1 MPDQQAAEEFV
12 TDPGAWADPA
22 LVAPLIAPG
31 LRTETARH
39 LFTSPRLAGRASRWL
54 ADRLGRGEA
63 AALEPVDLALASA
76 CSAVLDAVALR
87 AGAVW
92 HARRVRGLV
101 LGTDI
106 ALLCTRLGE
115 AARNAALRHV
125 GPDHAVLAQVAANS
139 TDIDGSAADDAGALA
154 DDIARDGAHC
164 IFAWVDALP
173 DWVAL
178 RVRLKFPTLKF
189 QSGSDWSAGM
199 DLRACAVRIVRT
211 LAAEE
216 LAI

>member
-1 MPDQQAAEEFV
+1 MPDRQAAEEFV

-39 LFTSPRLAGRASRWL
+39 LLTSPRLAGRASRWL
-54 ADRLGRGEA
+54 ADRLGHGEA
-63 AALEPVDLALASA
+63 AALEPVDRALASA
-76 CSAVLDAVALR
+76 SVAVLAAVALR

-92 HARRVRGLV
+92 HARRVRALV

-115 AARNAALRHV
+115 AARNAALRHA
-125 GPDHAVLAQVAANS
+125 GPDHPGLPPVAANS
-139 TDIDGSAADDAGALA
+139 PDIDGSAADDAGALA
-154 DDIARDGAHC
+154 DEIARDGARC
-164 IFAWVDALP
+164 ISAWIDALP
-173 DWVAL
+173 DWAAS
-178 RVRLKFPTLKF
+178 RVRLKFPA
-189 QSGSDWSAGM
+189 GSDWPASI
-199 DLRACAVRIVRT
+199 DLRARAVRIVRT